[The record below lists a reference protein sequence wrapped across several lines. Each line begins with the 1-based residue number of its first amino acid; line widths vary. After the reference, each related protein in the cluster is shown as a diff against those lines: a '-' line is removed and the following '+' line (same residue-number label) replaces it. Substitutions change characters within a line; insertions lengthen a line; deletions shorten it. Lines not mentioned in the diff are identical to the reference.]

1 MQGDMLI
8 RHHRQQR
15 LSLFVPDDQN
25 LPIPLKYI
33 DVTRQTE
40 TSLESP
46 SEKFITDY
54 WNVTTDN
61 PAGGDPMRANR
72 HLSEPWTGRT
82 IFYLLRQPLPEGWEW
97 VQGRPTRKQ
106 KTNRPPTIWPEF
118 WKALSSKQK
127 ERAVQQWAL
136 EKPKLEAAQAV
147 RGFKCVPEDDEEYLS
162 ILNAARARL
171 AQGEPPAM
179 LCTPYAFYSAGG
191 DPGRKA
197 TGATSNKAG
206 GDP

>member
-54 WNVTTDN
+54 WNVTRDN

-72 HLSEPWTGRT
+72 RLSEPWTGRT

-106 KTNRPPTIWPEF
+106 KTNRPPTIWP
-118 WKALSSKQK
+118 
-127 ERAVQQWAL
+127 
-136 EKPKLEAAQAV
+136 
-147 RGFKCVPEDDEEYLS
+147 
-162 ILNAARARL
+162 
-171 AQGEPPAM
+171 
-179 LCTPYAFYSAGG
+179 
-191 DPGRKA
+191 
-197 TGATSNKAG
+197 
-206 GDP
+206 